1 MSEFSVKFRSTL
13 VNMKAAESLWNVFL
27 EGQALPAEKRYWLS
41 LSIHELAIN
50 AIVHGNRE
58 DNAKWVTIEMEG
70 HGGMLEVRITD
81 EGGQERIP
89 EILDPT
95 REENLLKNH
104 GRGLYIVK
112 NNVDEMDMKLVP
124 QRGLQAVVRMRLTA
138 A

>member
-1 MSEFSVKFRSTL
+1 MSEFSVRFRSTIAN
-13 VNMKAAESLWNVFL
+13 VKAAESLWNAFL

-58 DNAKWVTIEMEG
+58 DERKWVLIEMEG
-70 HGGMLEVRITD
+70 RGGMLEVRITD
-81 EGGQERIP
+81 EGGQERVP

-95 REENLLKNH
+95 REENILKNH

-112 NNVDEMDMKLVP
+112 NNVDEMDLKLVP
-124 QRGLQAVVRMRLTA
+124 QKGLQAVVRMKLNA